1 MNHKP
6 LSSPASQSPPQSAK
20 AAKAA
25 KAAPGITSS
34 VLADM
39 TPATFMAKH
48 WQRKPALIRQA
59 VPHAAQVLSRQ
70 ALFALAERPEVESR
84 LIQGQGEH
92 WQMRSGPLKRRALPP
107 IAQPNWTL
115 LVQGVD
121 QLDPRAYELLQQ
133 FRFLPDA
140 RLDDIMISWASE
152 GGGVGPHF
160 DSYDVFLLQLHGKRQ
175 WRIGR
180 QADLSLKPNMPLKI
194 LADFQPEQTFVLEP
208 GDMLYLP
215 PNWAHDGT
223 ALGGD
228 CMTLSV
234 GFKAP
239 ARAGLAAEVLLR
251 MAEMYEDEQLYTDK
265 GAEPTTAPGEMPNGL
280 LAFAQDA
287 VTRLVRDPKAL
298 ACALGEV
305 MTEPK
310 PNVYF
315 DAPEQA
321 WDGRSDLHVCPT
333 SRMLYDKHHVFI
345 NGESFQAAGLDAK
358 IIKNVANKKY
368 ISVADINALS
378 DAAQDLVLEWYEA
391 GWLYVKAV

>member
-6 LSSPASQSPPQSAK
+6 VSSPASQSRPQSVKGAQAPK
-20 AAKAA
+20 T
-25 KAAPGITSS
+25 APGITTS
-34 VLADM
+34 VLAGM

-59 VPHAAQVLSRQ
+59 VPQAAQVLSRQ
-70 ALFALAERPEVESR
+70 ELFALAERPEVESR

-92 WQMRSGPLKRRALPP
+92 WHMRSGPLKRRALPP

-180 QADLSLKPNMPLKI
+180 QTDLSLKPDMPLKI
-194 LADFQPEQTFVLEP
+194 LADFQPERTFVLEP

-265 GAEPTTAPGEMPNGL
+265 GAEPTAKPGEMPNGL

-287 VTRLVRDPKAL
+287 VTRLVGDPKAL

-315 DAPEQA
+315 HAPAQA
-321 WDGRSDLHVCPT
+321 WDGRSDLYLSPT

-368 ISVADINALS
+368 ISVAEITALS
-378 DAAQDLVLEWYEA
+378 GAAHDLVLEWYEA
-391 GWLYVKAV
+391 GWLYVKPV